1 MAMRSTEAGPR
12 AEIQHPTGSRLPTL
26 SEEHAPARSV
36 GLITAAMSGAF
47 HPVGG
52 RALEVVSTEE
62 VVSMA
67 AVVVDIAD
75 RRYQL

>member
-1 MAMRSTEAGPR
+1 MAEVRGFTDLRLLTFSQER
-12 AEIQHPTGSRLPTL
+12 ALE
-26 SEEHAPARSV
+26 RSV
-36 GLITAAMSGAF
+36 ALTTVVMSEAF
-47 HPVGG
+47 PPVGG